1 MKNRITLASLGAA
14 SVALWIVGLL
24 VSRSLTTKLPDKATD
39 AQVLAW
45 VQGNKNPIISG
56 SWLFMI
62 GCLVFVVFAAV
73 LRSRLAAAED
83 GARTLSTI
91 AYSGAVMMA
100 VFGILT
106 QPDIVS
112 AINADSVSPASAG
125 AFHHIGDLGFM
136 GAELSLA
143 VFLGAVAVLAFRNAV
158 LPRWWAALTALVA
171 VVALIGPI
179 GWAALIFGFPVW
191 LLVTPWLVGR
201 TSRRRA
207 GITSTATASV

>member
-1 MKNRITLASLGAA
+1 MKNRITLACLGITA
-14 SVALWIVGLL
+14 VALWLVGLL
-24 VSRSLTTKLPDKATD
+24 ISQVSTTNIPAKPTD
-39 AQVLAW
+39 AQLLTW
-45 VQGNKNPIISG
+45 VQGNKNPIITG
-56 SWLFMI
+56 SWLFMV
-62 GCLVFVVFAAV
+62 GCLVLVVFAGL
-73 LRSRLAAAED
+73 LRSRLADAE
-83 GARTLSTI
+83 GGHRTLGTI

-100 VFGILT
+100 VLGMLT
-106 QPDIVS
+106 QTDIVS

-143 VFLGAVAVLAFRNAV
+143 VFLGAVAVLAFRTAV

-191 LLVTPWLVGR
+191 LLVTPWLIGR

-207 GITSTATASV
+207 GITSTATA

>member
-56 SWLFMI
+56 SWLYMI

-73 LRSRLAAAED
+73 LRGRLATAED

-91 AYSGAVMMA
+91 AYSGAVIMA
-100 VFGILT
+100 VFGMLT

-112 AINADSVSPASAG
+112 AIDADSISAGSAG
-125 AFHHIGDLGFM
+125 AFHHLGDLGFV
-136 GAELSLA
+136 GVELSLT
-143 VFLGAVAVLAFRNAV
+143 VFLGAVAVLALRHAL
-158 LPRWWAALTALVA
+158 LPRWWAALSALVA

-191 LLVTPWLVGR
+191 LLVTPWLVGL

-207 GITSTATASV
+207 GITSTATA

>member
-1 MKNRITLASLGAA
+1 MKNRITLASLGIV
-14 SVALWIVGLL
+14 SIALWVVGLL
-24 VSRSLTTKLPDKATD
+24 VAHGLTTKLPDKATD

-56 SWLFMI
+56 SWLYMV

-73 LRSRLAAAED
+73 LRSRLATAEG
-83 GARTLSTI
+83 GARTISTI

-106 QPDIVS
+106 QPDIIS
-112 AINADSVSPASAG
+112 AINADSVSAASAG
-125 AFHHIGDLGFM
+125 AFHHLGDLGFV
-136 GAELSLA
+136 GVELSLT
-143 VFLGAVAVLAFRNAV
+143 VFLGAVAVLAFRHAV
-158 LPRWWAALTALVA
+158 LPRWWAVVTALVA

-179 GWAALIFGFPVW
+179 GWAAVIFGFPVW

-201 TSRRRA
+201 TSRKRA
-207 GITSTATASV
+207 AAAVTVTA